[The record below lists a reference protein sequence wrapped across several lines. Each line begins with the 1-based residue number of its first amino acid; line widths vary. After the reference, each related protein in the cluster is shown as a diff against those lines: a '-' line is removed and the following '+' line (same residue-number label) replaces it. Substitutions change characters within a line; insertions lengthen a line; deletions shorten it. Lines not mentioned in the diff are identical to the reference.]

1 MVSRSLALFVLL
13 AGAAGSAAAQRAQ
26 PLPGPYVQTL
36 ELNRR
41 LNSTGS
47 IGGVAADADGFLY
60 VADFGSTLWRVS
72 PSGFATK
79 LNRNFQAA
87 SGNTV
92 TPDGRLLQSDFNQNL
107 VWEVDRETGAR
118 TRAIR
123 SGLNGP
129 VGVAQDV
136 AGDIYV
142 CNCSNNQIK
151 RAPAGSDQAVLFA
164 TSPLFNCPNGLA
176 IGPDGDLFV
185 INFFDDR
192 LLRIDAQGNVSLFAT
207 LGKRGLGGGHIAR
220 VGDEL
225 YVTMFNS
232 QDLYRVSLASG
243 AAAEVAG
250 REGRAGLQDGP
261 PQRSLLRGPNGIAAD
276 PSGRFVTMNNLIG
289 PMGSREIV
297 LRRLLLP

>member
-1 MVSRSLALFVLL
+1 MVLRSLAVLAVL
-13 AGAAGSAAAQRAQ
+13 AAPVAAQRAQ
-26 PLPGPYVQTL
+26 TLPGPYVQTL
-36 ELNRR
+36 DLSRR

-60 VADFGSTLWRVS
+60 VADFGSSIWRVS
-72 PSGFATK
+72 PGGEATR
-79 LNRNFQAA
+79 LSRRFQAA

-92 TPDGRLLQSDFNQNL
+92 TPDGRLLQSDYNQNL
-107 VWEVDRETGAR
+107 VWEVDRATGQR
-118 TRAIR
+118 MRVVQ

-136 AGDIYV
+136 AGDVYV
-142 CNCSNNQIK
+142 CNCNNNQIR
-151 RAPAGSDQAVLFA
+151 RAPAGSNQAVLFA
-164 TSPLFNCPNGLA
+164 ASPLFNCPNGIT

-192 LLRIDAQGNVSLFAT
+192 LLRVDPAGNVSVFAT

-220 VGDEL
+220 IGDEL

-232 QDLYRVSLASG
+232 QNLFRVSLASG
-243 AAAEVAG
+243 ATAEVAG
-250 REGRAGLQDGP
+250 REGRSGLQDGP

-276 PSGRFVTMNNLIG
+276 PSGRFLTMNNLIG
-289 PMGSREIV
+289 PVGSQEMV